1 MFNVLLAIIRAIVP
15 MYDLSTKKETQI
27 TNGKSNSRYPAI
39 YGNRIV
45 WEDDRNTDCDIYVYD
60 LATHQQTHTT
70 DTSAQYRPNI
80 YGDKIVWEDV
90 RNGNYDIYMGTL
102 SSKTSPVAAFS
113 VSSTSGKAPLNVAFK
128 DKSTE
133 SPTSWL
139 HKGNIL
145 RRLKKFDEALEAYN
159 KTIDL
164 DTKFIEGYISKGET
178 FSEMKKY
185 NEALAVYEEA
195 LKLSPNSIN
204 SVFSLIGKGMALN
217 SLERYEEASDSLLKA
232 SNIMPDNYLIWLQL
246 SKVFTNFG
254 QYENAVYSLKKSA
267 SLIAKFKAS

>member
-1 MFNVLLAIIRAIVP
+1 VWEEERDDNYDIYMYDLSTSTETKITTNGADQLNPAIYGDRIVWEDRRNDDNGSISDIY

-133 SPTSWL
+133 SPTSWKWTFGDGTTSTKQNPT
-139 HKGNIL
+139 HKYSKAGTYTVSLTVKNAAGSNTKTVSNYITV
-145 RRLKKFDEALEAYN
+145 KK
-159 KTIDL
+159 
-164 DTKFIEGYISKGET
+164 
-178 FSEMKKY
+178 
-185 NEALAVYEEA
+185 
-195 LKLSPNSIN
+195 
-204 SVFSLIGKGMALN
+204 
-217 SLERYEEASDSLLKA
+217 
-232 SNIMPDNYLIWLQL
+232 
-246 SKVFTNFG
+246 
-254 QYENAVYSLKKSA
+254 
-267 SLIAKFKAS
+267 